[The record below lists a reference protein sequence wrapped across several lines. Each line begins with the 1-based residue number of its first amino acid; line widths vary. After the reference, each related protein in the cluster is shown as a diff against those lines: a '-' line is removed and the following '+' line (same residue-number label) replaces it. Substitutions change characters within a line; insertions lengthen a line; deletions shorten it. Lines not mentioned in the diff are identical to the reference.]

1 LTAQEGKDEPLPLQK
16 HALSIHK
23 NLKKYDNKIIITF
36 NTERGAM
43 NKRVK
48 IAVIGTGRMG
58 SVHCRNIVQAIPE
71 AELVA
76 LCDIRL
82 EVAQELA
89 AELGIERVVRDYH
102 ELLADPDIEAVLIAT
117 TTTAHDFITK
127 DAALAG
133 KQIFCEKPLA
143 LELEKIDSVLEVVE
157 KAGVKLQVG
166 FNRRFD
172 KNFRQVHDVVATGEM
187 GHPCLLRISS
197 RDPGLPPMEYLRAS
211 GGIFLD
217 MTIHDFDM
225 ARYLGGE
232 IAELQVM
239 GNVLI
244 DPALKEIGDLD
255 TCVVNLKFA
264 NGMVGCIDNSRR
276 AVYGYDQRVEILFS
290 DGLVAVGNESEN
302 MITKGHRDGFHTS
315 RLTDFFMQRY
325 GQCYIDEV
333 CQFIACVR
341 DDKPTP
347 INGEDGRLAVLL
359 GHAAWKSFR
368 EKRSINL
375 KQFEQEGGSR

>member
-1 LTAQEGKDEPLPLQK
+1 V
-16 HALSIHK
+16 
-23 NLKKYDNKIIITF
+23 N
-36 NTERGAM
+36 R
-43 NKRVK
+43 RVK

-58 SVHCRNIVQAIPE
+58 SVHCRNIVQSIPE

-82 EVAQELA
+82 EVAQTLA
-89 AELGIERVVRDYH
+89 AELGIARVVENYR
-102 ELLADPDIEAVLIAT
+102 ELLADPDIEAVLIAAT
-117 TTTAHDFITK
+117 TTVHDFIMK

-133 KQIFCEKPLA
+133 KHIFCEKPLA
-143 LELEKIDSVLEVVE
+143 LELEKIDSALAVVA

-172 KNFRQVHDVVATGEM
+172 KNFQQIHAVVASAEM

-197 RDPGLPPMEYLRAS
+197 RDPGLPSMDYLRAS

-244 DPALKEIGDLD
+244 DPALNEIGDLD
-255 TCVVNLKFA
+255 TCVVNLKFE
-264 NGMVGCIDNSRR
+264 NGMVGCIDNCRQ

-290 DGLVAVGNESEN
+290 DGMLAVGNQSEN
-302 MITKGHRDGFHTS
+302 MIITGRRDGFQTS

-325 GQCYIDEV
+325 DTCYVDEIR
-333 CQFIACVR
+333 QFITSVR
-341 DDKPTP
+341 DDIPTP
-347 INGEDGRLAVLL
+347 VNGEDGRLAVLL
-359 GHAAWKSFR
+359 GHAAWKSYHENR
-368 EKRSINL
+368 PINL
-375 KQFEQEGGSR
+375 KAFEQERGAR